1 MKNIIQSTTELALHI
16 ARPYIREGK
25 AVVDATCGNGHDT
38 VALAKAVFPDY
49 GDGTAASENNQE
61 CPTTPRLVAF
71 DIQQRAIDATASL
84 LTDEGFGSQLNAGS
98 IRLIRDSH
106 ENMEDY
112 VNEACLIM
120 FNLGYLPGG
129 DKELTTCTESTMKA
143 IRKAA
148 GMLTKGGL
156 LSVAMYSGHPE
167 GAKEKAEVL
176 AFARD
181 LDSKM
186 YHVAYVN
193 MLNQPNCPPELL
205 LITRKR

>member
-71 DIQQRAIDATASL
+71 DIQQRAVNATAGL
-84 LTDEGFGSQLNAGS
+84 LMEEGFGAQLDAGS
-98 IRLIRDSH
+98 IRLVRDSH
-106 ENMEDY
+106 ENMGDY
-112 VNEACLIM
+112 LEEACLIM

-129 DKELTTCTESTMKA
+129 DKEITTCTETTMKA
-143 IRKAA
+143 IQRAA
-148 GMLTKGGL
+148 GLLIKGGL
-156 LSVAMYSGHPE
+156 LSVTMYSGHGE
-167 GAKEKAEVL
+167 GAKEKAELL
-176 AFARD
+176 AFAKG

>member
-49 GDGTAASENNQE
+49 GDGAAASENNQE

-71 DIQQRAIDATASL
+71 DIQQRAVDATAGL
-84 LTDEGFGSQLNAGS
+84 LMEEGFGAQLDAGN
-98 IRLIRDSH
+98 IRLVRDSH
-106 ENMEDY
+106 ENMGDY
-112 VNEACLIM
+112 LEEACLIM

-129 DKELTTCTESTMKA
+129 DKEITTCTETTMKA
-143 IRKAA
+143 IQRAA
-148 GMLTKGGL
+148 GLLIKGGL
-156 LSVAMYSGHPE
+156 LSVTMYSGHRE
-167 GAKEKAEVL
+167 GAKEKAEL
-176 AFARD
+176 LDFAKG